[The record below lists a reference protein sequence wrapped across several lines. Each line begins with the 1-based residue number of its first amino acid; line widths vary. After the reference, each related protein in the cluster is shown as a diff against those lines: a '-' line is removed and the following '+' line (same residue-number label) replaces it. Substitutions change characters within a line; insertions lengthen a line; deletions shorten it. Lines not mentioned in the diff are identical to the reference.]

1 VLVAAGCGV
10 EDAQQED
17 AREEVQTH
25 VRALGSDSGYDAEDV
40 HCTDARGVWFID
52 EETNEFTCAVRRIEG
67 GCDWFVVRVDRERQR
82 VTVALDE
89 RDAGCVLGF

>member
-1 VLVAAGCGV
+1 MQA
-10 EDAQQED
+10 
-17 AREEVQTH
+17 H
-25 VRALGSDSGYDAEDV
+25 VRALPVASRYDDEDV
-40 HCTDARGVWFID
+40 HCTEAHGIWFKE
-52 EETNEFTCAVRRIEG
+52 EETNEFTCAVRLSEG

>member
-1 VLVAAGCGV
+1 M
-10 EDAQQED
+10 
-17 AREEVQTH
+17 
-25 VRALGSDSGYDAEDV
+25 RALPVASRYDDENV
-40 HCTDARGVWFID
+40 HCTEAHGIWFKE
-52 EETNEFTCAVRRIEG
+52 EETNEFTCAVRVIEG